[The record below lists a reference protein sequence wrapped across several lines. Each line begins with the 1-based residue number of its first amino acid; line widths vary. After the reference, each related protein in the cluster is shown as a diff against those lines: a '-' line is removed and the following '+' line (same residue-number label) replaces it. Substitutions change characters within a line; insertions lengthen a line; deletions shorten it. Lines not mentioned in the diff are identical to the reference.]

1 MGQTKSQHILTRRQ
15 KQNIQGKN
23 KLRSSSWWEKEIMGK
38 KPIAFCKRCHA
49 VYFDEHWHTSPKLYE
64 QNRRRTGVREDLCS
78 ECTWIKAGLAGIVN
92 YEGEVL
98 LKNLTDA
105 EMKVDVIRQVRS
117 IGRRATLRDPEDQ
130 IIKIED
136 RGVIVR
142 VTTTENQLAAS
153 IGRQVASAHKGG
165 KLEIKWSRED
175 APARVVWIAS
185 FS

>member
-1 MGQTKSQHILTRRQ
+1 MSRVKSQYTLTRRQ
-15 KQNIQGKN
+15 KQNIQGKT
-23 KLRSSSWWEKEIMGK
+23 KLRSSAWWEKETRGK
-38 KPIAFCKRCHA
+38 KPTALCKRCHA

-64 QNRRRTGVREDLCS
+64 QYKGGIGVREDLCP

-105 EMKVDVIRQVRS
+105 EMKADVIRQVRS
-117 IGRRATLRDPEDQ
+117 IGRRAFLRDPEDQ

-136 RGVIVR
+136 QGASVR
-142 VTTTENQLAAS
+142 VTTTENQLAVS
-153 IGRQVASAHKGG
+153 IGKQVAQAHKGG

-175 APARVVWIAS
+175 KPARVVWAAPQK
-185 FS
+185 